1 MSGTRNSDLLD
12 QSIDRLGGYREL
24 YKDLERESGYDYS
37 IPSTVAQL
45 NFEVALWDTVDELA
59 ELLLKKHND
68 YGPLNI
74 AQSPGGPINGLRVR
88 MWDKLARIN
97 NLYDNGKTAENESF
111 EDSWKDLANYAII
124 GLLVLRGYWPTIED
138 ND

>member
-24 YKDLERESGYDYS
+24 RKDLERESGHDYS
-37 IPSTVAQL
+37 VPATVAQL

-97 NLYDNGKTAENESF
+97 NLYDNSKIAENESF

>member
-24 YKDLERESGYDYS
+24 RKDLEQESGYDYP
-37 IPSTVAQL
+37 IPATVAQL

-74 AQSPGGPINGLRVR
+74 ARSPGGPINGLRVR